1 MNDQTIVTLLILSGI
16 GHLCMSL
23 GSIAVP
29 TLLDWKKPLAT
40 VPPLLRQVFW
50 TYSTYIKGINI
61 SFGLV
66 SIFGAHEL
74 IDGSFL
80 AKCLNGF
87 IVIYW
92 FARFVVEFAYFD
104 RTTLKGIAKTADITL
119 DILIVLFILV
129 HGAAFARNFHLI

>member
-1 MNDQTIVTLLILSGI
+1 MSNQTIVTLLILSGI
-16 GHLCMSL
+16 GHICMSL

-29 TLLDWKKPLAT
+29 TLLNWRPHLDSA
-40 VPPLLRQVFW
+40 PPLLRQVFW

-74 IDGSFL
+74 IDASFL
-80 AKCLNGF
+80 SKCVNGF

-92 FARFVVEFAYFD
+92 FARIVVEFTYFD
-104 RTTLKGIAKTADITL
+104 RSTLKGIAKAADITL

-129 HGAAFARNFHLI
+129 HGAAFARNFQLI